1 MGNFPAVKRSESH
14 SRANGSW
21 WAGAGASAGGAVQG
35 RRGKLAGGA
44 PQEGEVSK
52 GITQD
57 LHEKAQRKSCCRRG
71 RAKISRQ
78 VEQAQQE
85 LKNAT
90 DAATLKSCVKEQRR
104 LYTKDLEFQKTTA
117 FARLLLAAIKG
128 DSMHKLLK
136 LLALTD
142 DVVSS
147 ASSIIPDLT
156 PRDVTSH
163 AAKVLFPSWK
173 APPPPSSDVLAGEGP
188 VRKRQREEAEIASM
202 PRRAVPILHV
212 ACALNK
218 AACLELLL
226 SLGVPANWNI
236 EGYIMPIHIACHLRY
251 IECCRILIAAGAAV
265 EARNAQ
271 VRSLW

>member
-1 MGNFPAVKRSESH
+1 MAPGGQVLEPLREAQFKDAGESLQVERRKR
-14 SRANGSW
+14 
-21 WAGAGASAGGAVQG
+21 V
-35 RRGKLAGGA
+35 KLAK
-44 PQEGEVSK
+44 ESLK
-52 GITQD
+52 ICMRR
-57 LHEKAQRKSCCRRG
+57 RKENLAADADV

-90 DAATLKSCVKEQRR
+90 EAATLKSCVEEQRR

-147 ASSIIPDLT
+147 ASSLIPDLT

-188 VRKRQREEAEIASM
+188 VRKRQREEAEIAAM

-218 AACLELLL
+218 AACLDLLL
-226 SLGVPANWNI
+226 SLGVPANWDI

-271 VRSLW
+271 VRSLWWNRNGIKFSLW